1 MNTATDR
8 TVDVVIVGAGL
19 SGLTAADQLVRAGHE
34 VVVLE
39 GRDRVGGRIRTTEIA
54 DVAVDA
60 GATWVAP
67 DHADVHEL
75 AAHLGI
81 ELVPQFHQGKGVI
94 SLGGK
99 RRIESPTSLAPWVM
113 ADIARVMN
121 ALQKRADEMPLER
134 PWEHSSAER
143 WDAMSFGEWLRRQRA
158 LKQTRSFLRMVCLVH
173 WGAPPSDVSLFNV
186 MRYIKTLG
194 GLDHMLAV
202 EGGDQQDRFLGTAHR
217 LATGLAD
224 AVDSYTHP
232 DSSAERAAADID
244 TPRVLV
250 DAAVDRITTDEDS
263 VVVETRTRRIGARCV
278 IVTASPMHRAGIEFS
293 PTLPDHHYG
302 LARSWRLGAL
312 SKAFVAY
319 NRPFWRDHGLSGEGV
334 SDDDIVFLTFDVSPD
349 QQGPGILMVF
359 CDARGFDAYARVE
372 RRRRVIDH
380 LTHLYG
386 EQARD
391 AIDYTDFC
399 WGNDSFAAGGPN
411 PAVGPMAWT
420 SFGAYLREP
429 VGRIHWAGSET
440 ADQHSGT
447 MNGAI
452 LSGQRAAA
460 EVITRLE
467 REKN

>member
-8 TVDVVIVGAGL
+8 TADVVIVGAGL
-19 SGLTAADQLVRAGHE
+19 SGLTSADQLIRAGYE

-54 DVAVDA
+54 DVPVDA

-67 DHADVHEL
+67 DHDEVHAL
-75 AAHLGI
+75 AARLGI

-99 RRIESPTSLAPWVM
+99 RRVESLIALAPWVM
-113 ADIARVMN
+113 ADIARVMSV
-121 ALQKRADEMPLER
+121 LQKCVDEMPVER
-134 PWEHSSAER
+134 SWEHVRAER

-158 LKQTRSFLRMVCLVH
+158 LKQTRSFMRMVCLVH

-194 GLDHMLAV
+194 GLAHMLAV

-217 LATGLAD
+217 LARGLAD

-232 DSSAERAAADID
+232 DASVEKAAAGID
-244 TPRVLV
+244 VPRVLV
-250 DAAVDRITTDEDS
+250 DSAVEHITTDDDR
-263 VVVETRTRRIGARCV
+263 VVVESRTHRICARYV
-278 IVTASPMHRAGIEFS
+278 IVTASPMHRAAIEFS

-319 NRPFWRDHGLSGEGV
+319 DHPFWRDHGLSGEGM
-334 SDDDIVFLTFDVSPD
+334 SDDDTVFLTFDVSPD
-349 QQGPGILMVF
+349 PAGPGILMAF
-359 CDARGFDAYARVE
+359 CDGRGFDAHPPFE

-380 LTHLYG
+380 LAHLYG
-386 EQARD
+386 DRARNI
-391 AIDYTDFC
+391 IDYTDFS
-399 WGNDSFAAGGPN
+399 WGNDSFAPGGPN
-411 PAVGPMAWT
+411 PAVGPKAWT
-420 SFGAYLREP
+420 GFGPYLHEP

-440 ADQHSGT
+440 ADQFSGT

-452 LSGQRAAA
+452 LSGQRAAT
-460 EVITRLE
+460 EVVTRLE
-467 REKN
+467 GRL